1 MKHQIKAYPLR
12 LEDEVRAEAEK
23 LAAVQDR
30 SLNWQL
36 NELVKIGLAS
46 FASGKEKTLIAA
58 GKH

>member
-12 LEDEVRAEAEK
+12 LEDDLRAQAEE
-23 LAAVQDR
+23 LAVAQDR

-36 NELVKIGLAS
+36 NELVKIGLAN

-58 GKH
+58 GKL